1 MATTLTV
8 NDTLVLTE
16 IALNLIS
23 DVLVSEPNLY
33 IHPTFPLSVLQT
45 VAQLL
50 QINLIDV
57 DEGDIDEC
65 VKNAMACWY
74 TNYAPAR
81 SQSSVVNDVNNRI
94 YLKQQIEYL
103 QAVPQP
109 EQRTPAWYDF
119 RHRYLTA
126 SNIWKAFHT
135 ECSRNQ
141 LIYDK
146 CKPINIEKY
155 NSVCTESPMHWGQK
169 YEAVSILLYEDLY
182 NTKVSDFGCL
192 PHKDPAL
199 YFLAASPD
207 GINTLEGSDCYGRM
221 VEVKNIVNR
230 DIDGIPKMEYWIQ
243 MQLQME
249 VCDLPLCDFL
259 ETRFKEYASFEE
271 FLLDGPH
278 ENSYSLTKDGRA
290 KGVLMYF
297 IKEGKPF
304 YVCKPLHILDA
315 VGFVRW
321 EEEMMQLY
329 QDLSWMTNIY
339 WHLDQ
344 LSCVLVERNY
354 FWFQH
359 AIPTLKELWQTIEKE
374 RVEGCAHRAPT
385 KRVNKASAFATGTV
399 ETNEEVVGAGYLGME
414 MMME

>member
-1 MATTLTV
+1 
-8 NDTLVLTE
+8 
-16 IALNLIS
+16 
-23 DVLVSEPNLY
+23 
-33 IHPTFPLSVLQT
+33 
-45 VAQLL
+45 
-50 QINLIDV
+50 
-57 DEGDIDEC
+57 
-65 VKNAMACWY
+65 
-74 TNYAPAR
+74 
-81 SQSSVVNDVNNRI
+81 
-94 YLKQQIEYL
+94 
-103 QAVPQP
+103 
-109 EQRTPAWYDF
+109 
-119 RHRYLTA
+119 
-126 SNIWKAFHT
+126 
-135 ECSRNQ
+135 
-141 LIYDK
+141 
-146 CKPINIEKY
+146 
-155 NSVCTESPMHWGQK
+155 MHWGQK
-169 YEAVSILLYEDLY
+169 YEAVSVLLYEDLY
-182 NTKVSDFGCL
+182 KTKVSDFGCL

-207 GINTLEGSDCYGRM
+207 GINTLEGSDRYGRM

-271 FLLDGPH
+271 FIADGA
-278 ENSYSLTKDGRA
+278 YSLTEDGRV

-304 YVCKPLHILDA
+304 YVCKPLHISDA
-315 VGFVRW
+315 AGFTIW

-359 AIPTLKELWQTIEKE
+359 AVPTLQELWQTIEKE
-374 RVEGCAHRAPT
+374 RVIGCAHRAPT
-385 KRVNKASAFATGTV
+385 KRVIKVSAAATAAATATM
-399 ETNEEVVGAGYLGME
+399 ETNEEVVSSGYLGME
-414 MMME
+414 MME